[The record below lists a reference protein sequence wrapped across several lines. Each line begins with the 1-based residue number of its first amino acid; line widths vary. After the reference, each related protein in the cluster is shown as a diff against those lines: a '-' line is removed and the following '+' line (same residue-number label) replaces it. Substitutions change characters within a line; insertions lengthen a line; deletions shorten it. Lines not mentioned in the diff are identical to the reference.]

1 MRILGFGDLLQ
12 GETLSLFPPQSD
24 TIIYIEQRKSNFH
37 DQVTCCKM
45 WEQKKMDPI
54 SLLTILWQI
63 LMKYY
68 FMWLEIGSP

>member
-45 WEQKKMDPI
+45 
-54 SLLTILWQI
+54 
-63 LMKYY
+63 
-68 FMWLEIGSP
+68 